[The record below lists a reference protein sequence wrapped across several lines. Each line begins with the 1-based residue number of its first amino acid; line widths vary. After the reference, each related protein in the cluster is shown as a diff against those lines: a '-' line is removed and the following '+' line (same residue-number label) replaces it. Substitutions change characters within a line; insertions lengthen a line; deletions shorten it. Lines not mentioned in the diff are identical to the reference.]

1 MAATQRGRATIFGA
15 AGTTNFH
22 GAATGT
28 LFNEGY
34 DLESDFQTDEL
45 RDEVNDLRGFVGS
58 GEVYRA
64 TIRFTPVAAANG
76 ANTIALAKNSLAP
89 PSKMAKLTLTGF
101 DNAIFNSTEWVYV
114 GGWRQ
119 TGSRNGIATYELR
132 IARGAVYD
140 CSTEIS

>member
-15 AGTTNFH
+15 
-22 GAATGT
+22 TGT
-28 LFNEGY
+28 VSGIATFFNEGY

-64 TIRFTPVAAANG
+64 TLRFTPVAASG
-76 ANTIALAKNSLAP
+76 TNTIANAKASLAP
-89 PSKMAKLTLTGF
+89 PAKLDVITLTAF
-101 DNAIFNSTEWVYV
+101 DNALLNSPQWVYV

-119 TGSRNGIATYELR
+119 SGSRNGIATYELR

-140 CSTEIS
+140 CSTSIS